1 MGALALLSSAYDLA
15 EGLEGASETAASDVE
30 GAAAMAAAQVL
41 GASMTAAQTVADAV
55 AAATSAMM
63 GSDPA
68 IPPKLPGFV
77 MMGAPT
83 VLIAGVP
90 VPATDAIAKWLKNK
104 LKKLAGKVKGAA
116 SKLAKKLGGGKGCPG

>member
-1 MGALALLSSAYDLA
+1 
-15 EGLEGASETAASDVE
+15 
-30 GAAAMAAAQVL
+30 
-41 GASMTAAQTVADAV
+41 
-55 AAATSAMM
+55 MM

-90 VPATDAIAKWLKNK
+90 VPATAAIAKWLKNK
-104 LKKLAGKVKGAA
+104 LKG
-116 SKLAKKLGGGKGCPG
+116 LAKKLGGKGGSKKKVGGDCGCPPAPPEAAA